1 MAGDRSVTL
10 TWTNPNDASIA
21 VYQYQVN
28 HNATG
33 TGRLS
38 GWSAWQNVPGSGA
51 STASHTFSGLKN
63 GSEYR
68 YKIRAAKEWIEDQYI
83 TQVATERHELLR
95 SNTGNPN
102 PNPYGGRSPWTK
114 KL

>member
-83 TQVATERHELLR
+83 TQVAT
-95 SNTGNPN
+95 
-102 PNPYGGRSPWTK
+102 YGTP
-114 KL
+114 